1 MSKISN
7 ILAQI
12 LLGDCYRLE
21 RGQTGSGTP
30 YARATVLGRTDWIS
44 VDPSLGGSLVATKPA
59 TLGGRGPSPSG
70 MR

>member
-30 YARATVLGRTDWIS
+30 YCASYRPRPYWFS

>member
-30 YARATVLGRTDWIS
+30 YARATVLGRTGSVWIPLS
-44 VDPSLGGSLVATKPA
+44 AGL
-59 TLGGRGPSPSG
+59 
-70 MR
+70 